1 MTYVLEKDLWTEA
14 DFEVMGWHDATF
26 HAVAIHAEDYRLFFD
41 LDYIFQWNAPV
52 PPAPDF
58 TFWIAPVTLVFEG
71 VQDPS
76 FNMSFIM
83 IGTFQLQDLHRS
95 DPKPTLDPRLTDWA
109 WKLDLNEGEITFRAY
124 GFRQFVRRAP
134 IHTESQSLSIQERG
148 GFGFGFQESLLP
160 PHREAEAS

>member
-1 MTYVLEKDLWTEA
+1 
-14 DFEVMGWHDATF
+14 MGWHDATF

-76 FNMSFIM
+76 
-83 IGTFQLQDLHRS
+83 LQYEFHHDRDVS
-95 DPKPTLDPRLTDWA
+95 IAGPPPAAIPSRPSILDLTDWA
-109 WKLDLNEGEITFRAY
+109 SKLDLNEGEITFRAY

-148 GFGFGFQESLLP
+148 GFGFGFQESSCRHTERQR
-160 PHREAEAS
+160 PHDMYSGRAFWTEVQR